1 MGVAAT
7 AIVAAVPLHQPTRV
21 LVWPLT
27 VAGSSLPSAPAS
39 SGMVI
44 VAEGVVNRHFW
55 ATVALMVTVP
65 VTSCA
70 EAAAGMAAR
79 IVAAVS
85 KRLIV
90 FLLIEGRLSA
100 GRDRDQDRAGI
111 AARLEQ
117 IGGIHRGAGR
127 HGDRDVAG
135 GVEEMAGE
143 RLGRRARGGGKIDR
157 RRAAGGRLVGGQGR
171 RIIDAVGIA

>member
-79 IVAAVS
+79 IVAAVR

-90 FLLIEGRLSA
+90 FLRN
-100 GRDRDQDRAGI
+100 RK
-111 AARLEQ
+111 
-117 IGGIHRGAGR
+117 GGSGFR
-127 HGDRDVAG
+127 
-135 GVEEMAGE
+135 E
-143 RLGRRARGGGKIDR
+143 RERPRSRSSPYR
-157 RRAAGGRLVGGQGR
+157 CP
-171 RIIDAVGIA
+171 